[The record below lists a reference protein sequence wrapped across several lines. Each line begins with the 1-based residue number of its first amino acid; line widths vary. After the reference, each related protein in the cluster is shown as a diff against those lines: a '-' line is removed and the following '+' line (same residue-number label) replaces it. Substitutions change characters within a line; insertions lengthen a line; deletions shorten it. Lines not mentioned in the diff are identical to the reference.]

1 MKYAFIWLASL
12 LTLCISYNA
21 QAQSQKGQTIY
32 AFAYGTCFSDSTVYV
47 SPVSTLPG
55 AQLEKKTR
63 FLERRA
69 EWAATFKT
77 YLDNRFGRPH
87 TCVVFFDTK
96 KEKLEKK
103 LVALRKQ
110 VAKQKD
116 QHFTELTASDF
127 MLPPALDDE

>member
-1 MKYAFIWLASL
+1 MKYALILLTSL
-12 LTLCISYNA
+12 LTLCIPNTA
-21 QAQSQKGQTIY
+21 QAASRKGQTVY

-55 AQLEKKTR
+55 AQIDKKTH
-63 FLERRA
+63 FLERRS

-77 YLDNRFGRPH
+77 YLDNRFNRAH
-87 TCVVFFDTK
+87 TCVVFFDTQ

-110 VAKQKD
+110 AAKQKD
-116 QHFTELTASDF
+116 LHFTELTASDF
-127 MLPPALDDE
+127 MLPPLLDDE